1 MRRLSANLN
10 LILAQHLSGKM
21 KEGLPEWNK
30 SLYIIMILRML
41 IFYLMFS
48 IKPKRNGLG
57 DDSYFTWPDGRI
69 PFVIGDGFNS
79 TNKQNI
85 LDAVDYYNDI
95 FGDCIKWIPK
105 SDEVRTE

>member
-1 MRRLSANLN
+1 MRRSSANLSR
-10 LILAQHLSGKM
+10 ILAQHLSGKM
-21 KEGLPEWNK
+21 KEEVPEGNK
-30 SLYIIMILRML
+30 SLYIITILQ
-41 IFYLMFS
+41 IPYFYLMFS
-48 IKPKRNGLG
+48 ITSNRNGLG

-105 SDEVRTE
+105 SDEVKRG

>member
-1 MRRLSANLN
+1 MKFVYYYDTKDNLFLSN
-10 LILAQHLSGKM
+10 
-21 KEGLPEWNK
+21 
-30 SLYIIMILRML
+30 
-41 IFYLMFS
+41 IF
-48 IKPKRNGLG
+48 KNPNRNGLG

>member
-1 MRRLSANLN
+1 
-10 LILAQHLSGKM
+10 
-21 KEGLPEWNK
+21 
-30 SLYIIMILRML
+30 
-41 IFYLMFS
+41 MFS
-48 IKPKRNGLG
+48 MNPNRNGLG
-57 DDSYFTWPDGRI
+57 DDSYFTWPDGKI

-105 SDEVRTE
+105 SDEVRIDNFQGLRNNRLKSNMKFE

>member
-1 MRRLSANLN
+1 ME
-10 LILAQHLSGKM
+10 Q
-21 KEGLPEWNK
+21 
-30 SLYIIMILRML
+30 YIIMTLR
-41 IFYLMFS
+41 IPYFYLTFLINS
-48 IKPKRNGLG
+48 NRNGLG

-105 SDEVRTE
+105 SDEVRRG